1 MDKLFAFLFGHY
13 APLARHVF
21 HSTLTFIF
29 ILVCLFCVKAVITTL
44 FPPADYVAIILHII
58 DTYAGS
64 LGLIGFTIWTSFDIW
79 VVLRERLRKGDKPA

>member
-1 MDKLFAFLFGHY
+1 MDALFECLFGHY

-29 ILVCLFCVKAVITTL
+29 ILVCFFCVKTVLSML
-44 FPPADYVAIILHII
+44 FPPTDYIATVLHII

-64 LGLIGFTIWTSFDIW
+64 LGLIGFIVWTSLDIALLLIAR
-79 VVLRERLRKGDKPA
+79 VKHSDKTG